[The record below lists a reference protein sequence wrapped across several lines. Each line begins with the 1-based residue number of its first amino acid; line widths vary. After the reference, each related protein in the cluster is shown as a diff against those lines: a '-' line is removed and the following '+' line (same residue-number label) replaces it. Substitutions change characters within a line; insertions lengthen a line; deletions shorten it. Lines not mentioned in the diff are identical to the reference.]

1 MLPAPG
7 PWPRS
12 WQCCTLCP
20 PPSPLDQLQRICTQG
35 DLGLEGNR
43 QNINFIFHQHCWRLS
58 VPKLAN
64 TTCLVF
70 PDWQNKSWQCRGLVQ
85 NREDKNLHWNCIII
99 LFALIWVLLFQD
111 TTTIIRGKLSLLA
124 LSSWQTSLQPTQKHS
139 GKHLFNKRTFQKY

>member
-12 WQCCTLCP
+12 WQCCTLCH

-43 QNINFIFHQHCWRLS
+43 EKFDFTFRQHCWRLS

-64 TTCLVF
+64 TACLFF
-70 PDWQNKSWQCRGLVQ
+70 PDWQNKSLQCRGLVP
-85 NREDKNLHWNCIII
+85 NRVYIKHLHWNHHIIGI
-99 LFALIWVLLFQD
+99 NVGLPFQD
-111 TTTIIRGKLSLLA
+111 TTTIIRVKLSLLA

-139 GKHLFNKRTFQKY
+139 GKHQFNKKVSQKC